1 MATLHSGAGPQGFVA
16 NTASNRSYRLTAID
30 MLRGLVIVVMAI
42 DYVRDYF
49 LAGTEVDPMANPNV
63 SAGIFATR
71 WITHFCA
78 PVCSCCLQAPA
89 PA

>member
-1 MATLHSGAGPQGFVA
+1 VA

-42 DYVRDYF
+42 DHVRDYF